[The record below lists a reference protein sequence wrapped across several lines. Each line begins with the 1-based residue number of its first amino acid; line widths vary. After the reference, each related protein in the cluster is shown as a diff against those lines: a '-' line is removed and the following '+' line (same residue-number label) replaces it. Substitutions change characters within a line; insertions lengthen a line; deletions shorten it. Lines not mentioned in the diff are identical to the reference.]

1 MNLISRTP
9 VLWTLFVLT
18 ILCLPAFQ
26 YFTPM
31 AGGQLL
37 DMLSEPEEVRATLA
51 AMTPE
56 QRSVHFW
63 VTVLIDTLFPVSF
76 GLFFAGMG
84 WRFFGKWGQIA
95 ALPGFAVMVF
105 DLTENTIQALAL
117 SGTADALDAKAWVTP
132 LKYGLFW
139 LAALVALI
147 AAGIAVYRLVTKKG
161 TGGGSP
167 A

>member
-9 VLWTLFVLT
+9 VLWALFVLT
-18 ILCLPAFQ
+18 ILCIPAFQ
-26 YFTPM
+26 YFAPM

-37 DMLSEPEEVRATLA
+37 DMLSQPEEVRATLA

-63 VTVLIDTLFPVSF
+63 VTVLLDTLFPLSF
-76 GLFFAGMG
+76 GLLFAGMG
-84 WRFFGKWGQIA
+84 WRFFGKWGPLA
-95 ALPGFAVMVF
+95 ALPGFAVLVV

-139 LAALVALI
+139 FAALVALI
-147 AAGIAVYRLVTKKG
+147 AAGIAVYRLVAKKRG
-161 TGGGSP
+161 DEPS
-167 A
+167 AA

>member
-1 MNLISRTP
+1 MILISRTP

-18 ILCLPAFQ
+18 ILCIAGFQ

-37 DMLSEPEEVRATLA
+37 DMLSQPEEVRATLA

-63 VTVLIDTLFPVSF
+63 VTVLLDTLFPLSF
-76 GLFFAGMG
+76 GLLFAGMG
-84 WRFFGKWGQIA
+84 WRFFGKWGPVA
-95 ALPGFAVMVF
+95 ALPGFAVMVV

-132 LKYGLFW
+132 LKYGLFYV
-139 LAALVALI
+139 AAIVALVA
-147 AAGIAVYRLVTKKG
+147 AAIAVYRLISKKRAG
-161 TGGGSP
+161 DPSAG
-167 A
+167 